1 MGLVCRL
8 TEEAG
13 IATVCVATGRD
24 LIAKVNPPRSVFV
37 NFPMGNNFGP
47 RDEPDTQLAIIRDA
61 FALLDSVEEGGHLED
76 LPYQWHEEFAS
87 RWLEQLHEKSRIA

>member
-1 MGLVCRL
+1 VGLVCRL

-47 RDEPDTQLAIIRDA
+47 THEPDTQLAIIRDA
-61 FALLDSVEEGGHLED
+61 FALLDSVEEGGYLKD
-76 LPYQWHEEFAS
+76 LPYQWHEDFATEWIE
-87 RWLEQLHEKSRIA
+87 RLYGPKSY

>member
-24 LIAKVNPPRSVFV
+24 LIAKVNPPRSVFA

-47 RDEPDTQLAIIRDA
+47 RNEPDTQLAIIRDA
-61 FALLDSVEEGGHLED
+61 FSLLDSVETGGHLED

-87 RWLEQLHEKSRIA
+87 RWLDRLHGPKSY

>member
-1 MGLVCRL
+1 M
-8 TEEAG
+8 
-13 IATVCVATGRD
+13 ATGRD

-47 RDEPDTQLAIIRDA
+47 RNEPDTQLAIVRDA
-61 FALLDSVEEGGHLED
+61 FALLDSVEKGGHLED

-87 RWLEQLHEKSRIA
+87 RLLDRLYGGLRQE

>member
-24 LIAKVNPPRSVFV
+24 LIAKVNPLRGVFV

-47 RDEPDTQLAIIRDA
+47 RNEPDTQLAIIRDA
-61 FALLDSVEEGGHLED
+61 FALLDSVEEGGYLED
-76 LPYQWHEEFAS
+76 LPYPWHEEFAS
-87 RWLEQLHEKSRIA
+87 RWLESLHGPKTY

>member
-47 RDEPDTQLAIIRDA
+47 SDDRGTQLKIIRDA
-61 FALLDSVEEGGHLED
+61 FALLDSVAEGGHLED

-87 RWLEQLHEKSRIA
+87 RWHERLRGPKSY